1 MSIKIKR
8 IYEDYEPFDGWRV
21 LVDRI
26 WPRGVSKEEARLDDW
41 RKELSPS
48 KELRVWFGHKPERFH
63 EFAKRYRAEL
73 DANPDAQATITQL
86 LAKSK
91 DNQVTLLYSA
101 RDTDHNQAVVLKN
114 YMEEKSLKK

>member
-8 IYEDYEPFDGWRV
+8 IYEEYEPFDGWRV

-48 KELRVWFGHKPERFH
+48 KELRVWFGHKPERFD
-63 EFAKRYRAEL
+63 EFEIGRASCRER
-73 DANPDAQATITQL
+73 
-86 LAKSK
+86 
-91 DNQVTLLYSA
+91 V
-101 RDTDHNQAVVLKN
+101 
-114 YMEEKSLKK
+114 